1 MTTVILITFGIIA
14 LGGIL
19 VGAVWFMSYARRFVP
34 AGEITRPA
42 ATTRLSFH
50 WRYIALP
57 LALLLLSV
65 ILAAYFYHLLP
76 AKVATHFQLDGTP
89 DRWLSP
95 AVTMVWAL
103 VTQLLLTL
111 LAAAVTWVV
120 ARMGFLF
127 QQVRDT
133 WLKPERILLF
143 MGNAIALPQLILC
156 FATADIF
163 SYNSYQQHIMPMWLF
178 LLIILGLAT
187 LALGVLMT
195 LAISK
200 AKHSGQKIKEQSD
213 RTQAKG

>member
-1 MTTVILITFGIIA
+1 MTTVVLVTFGLIV

-19 VGAVWFMSYARRFVP
+19 AGAVWFMSYARRFVP
-34 AGEITRPA
+34 ARETSRPA
-42 ATTRLSFH
+42 ATAEGLSFR
-50 WRYIALP
+50 WRYIVLP

-65 ILAAYFYHLLP
+65 ILAAYFYHQLP
-76 AKVATHFQLDGTP
+76 AEVATHFQLDGTP

-95 AVTMVWAL
+95 GITMVWAL
-103 VTQLLLTL
+103 VPQLLLTL
-111 LAAAVTWVV
+111 LALATTGVV
-120 ARMGFLF
+120 SKMGFLF
-127 QQVRDT
+127 QQVKDT

-156 FATADIF
+156 FAMLDIF

-187 LALGVLMT
+187 VALGVLLT

-200 AKHSGQKIKEQSD
+200 AKNSGQKTKEQSD
-213 RTQAKG
+213 